1 MTQNFFITFIF
12 IKTAKYTVPA
22 NYLKSLKT
30 EEKLFTQTLFIRVLT
45 FEKITGYMAYL
56 KSSDEKYYEKMKEF
70 LITEINKLNLNKN
83 EEIEKLIRTLK
94 LKNV

>member
-1 MTQNFFITFIF
+1 
-12 IKTAKYTVPA
+12 
-22 NYLKSLKT
+22 
-30 EEKLFTQTLFIRVLT
+30 
-45 FEKITGYMAYL
+45 MAYL

-94 LKNV
+94 

>member
-1 MTQNFFITFIF
+1 M
-12 IKTAKYTVPA
+12 
-22 NYLKSLKT
+22 
-30 EEKLFTQTLFIRVLT
+30 LT